1 METDRVATLFQ
12 RSLEKYNLV
21 YKTFIDDADSKSYV
35 AVSSAWPYGTNMFI
49 TKEECAS
56 HITERMDRRLRVVVR
71 KYKSIYFD
79 SIVDCCSK
87 VELLFLK

>member
-1 METDRVATLFQ
+1 MATLFQ

-56 HITERMDRRLRVVVR
+56 HIIERMDGRLRVVVR
-71 KYKSIYFD
+71 KYKSKSY
-79 SIVDCCSK
+79 
-87 VELLFLK
+87 LFW